1 MITPRAASDQTGR
14 ADNHSAK
21 LNQTGIVA
29 IDVGNRGIALGGWD
43 AMKVVGA
50 AHLPTS
56 DHQQFPAA
64 LTRLCTG
71 FPNGKPHA
79 VVLASVVPDAVGWI
93 RDCVTSV
100 AKVRAPVV
108 GSEIPLPIP
117 VAVRE
122 PDRVGVDRVCAA
134 AAAFDRSGHACTVVD
149 FGSAVTVDLV
159 DDQGTFVGGAI
170 LPGPALQARILAE
183 GTAALPE
190 VALAPPEQ
198 PIGRDTVEAI
208 RSGIY
213 NGIAGAV
220 RGLVEQYATV
230 LNTWPQVVATGGDL
244 EALLPRC
251 DFIDTAVPD
260 LALMWVGLAYAR
272 HRDAT
277 R

>member
-1 MITPRAASDQTGR
+1 MITPRAASDKTSR
-14 ADNHSAK
+14 ADDRPTR
-21 LNQTGIVA
+21 LNKTAVVA
-29 IDVGNRGIALGGWD
+29 IDVGNMSITLGGWE
-43 AMKVVGA
+43 AMKVVGS

-56 DHQQFPAA
+56 DRQQFPAA
-64 LTRLCTG
+64 LTRLCTR
-71 FPNGKPHA
+71 FPDGKPQA

-93 RDCVTSV
+93 RDCVASV
-100 AKVRAPVV
+100 TEVRALVV

-134 AAAFDRSGHACTVVD
+134 AAAFDRTGHACTIVD
-149 FGSAVTVDLV
+149 FGTAVTVDLV
-159 DDQGTFVGGAI
+159 DDRGTFVGGAI

-183 GTAALPE
+183 GTTALPE
-190 VALAPPEQ
+190 IGLAPPEQ
-198 PIGRDTVEAI
+198 SIGRDTVEAI

-251 DFIDTAVPD
+251 DFIDNAIPD
-260 LALMWVGLAYAR
+260 LALMGVGLAYAR